1 MRRVLAGANRLFRRA
16 RFFVRRIVS
25 FDRDRVRQFATQ
37 SAKLSRAPR
46 GWVMLD
52 MIWCAVRY
60 ETTFE
65 NYSEWDFRILKARE
79 RKTYMTDPR
88 SFHLSRRLNDDS
100 LRGVFDDKLQ
110 FNPRFDDELGR
121 AWLDV
126 STTDAAALE
135 EFVRRFDRVIT
146 KNPGGVGGNGITMRD
161 TADIA
166 DVAALRD
173 ELVAS
178 GETLVEEVIVQHP
191 ELARLYPGSVNSLR
205 MVSYLDP
212 DGEVHVLAA
221 VLKVGNGGVID
232 NFSNGGMY
240 TMLDE
245 QGRALHPAA
254 DEEGHPHATHP
265 ITGVEITGYQVP
277 LYDEVL
283 QLVDRLARRVPELPY
298 IGWDVA
304 ITPERPIVIEGNHNS
319 GVFQSKP
326 SVSGIRRGLLP
337 RYRAAMRF

>member
-1 MRRVLAGANRLFRRA
+1 MKRVFAGVNRLFRRA
-16 RFFVRRIVS
+16 RFFVRRVVS
-25 FDRDRVRQFATQ
+25 FDRDRVLQFATQ

-46 GWVMLD
+46 WWVVLD
-52 MIWCAVRY
+52 MMWCAVRY

-65 NYSEWDFRILKARE
+65 NYSEWDFRILTRRE

-100 LRGVFDDKLQ
+100 KRGVFDDKLQ
-110 FNPRFDDELGR
+110 FAGRFGDELGR
-121 AWLDV
+121 DWLDV
-126 STTDAAALE
+126 SKTDAEALG
-135 EFVRRFDRVIT
+135 EFVRRYDRVIT
-146 KNPGGVGGNGITMRD
+146 KNPSGVGGNGITMRD
-161 TADIA
+161 TATITDA
-166 DVAALRD
+166 AALRD

-178 GETLVEEVIVQHP
+178 GETLVEEVLVQHP
-191 ELARLYPGSVNSLR
+191 ELSRLYPGSVNSLR
-205 MVSYLDP
+205 MVTYLDP
-212 DGEVHVLAA
+212 DGEVHLLAA

-245 QGRALHPAA
+245 QGRALHAAA
-254 DEEGHPHATHP
+254 DEEGRPYETHP

-277 LYDEVL
+277 LYPEIL
-283 QLVDRLARRVPELPY
+283 ELVDRLARRVPELPY

-304 ITPERPIVIEGNHNS
+304 ITPERPVVIEGNHNT